1 MAGVLEDCVAW
12 KYLDKE
18 AMHASGAQPGGGEG
32 ASLGAS
38 NGAAEWCCWEV
49 GAGGTAS
56 QCGSAQLRSA
66 EAEWCFSAWPSFP
79 ALPELDLK

>member
-18 AMHASGAQPGGGEG
+18 AMHTSAAQPGGGEG

-38 NGAAEWCCWEV
+38 NGAAE
-49 GAGGTAS
+49 
-56 QCGSAQLRSA
+56 
-66 EAEWCFSAWPSFP
+66 
-79 ALPELDLK
+79 LPV

>member
-1 MAGVLEDCVAW
+1 VAGVLEDCVAW

-18 AMHASGAQPGGGEG
+18 AMHTSAAQPGGGEG

-49 GAGGTAS
+49 GAEGTAS
-56 QCGSAQLRSA
+56 QRGSGSAAQHRSRMVFLSMA
-66 EAEWCFSAWPSFP
+66 LFLCSAS
-79 ALPELDLK
+79 A